1 MFIGEVLYNNP
12 KNDDK
17 GVFDIDE
24 ESDDDESRIGDQKMR
39 ADNDNES
46 SEDEDEE
53 DVNETDVLKT
63 RKGGASAMQLMM
75 PKAIKQSGQ
84 SSGSCVISPLS
95 LLL

>member
-1 MFIGEVLYNNP
+1 MFIGEELYNNP

-17 GVFDIDE
+17 GCFDSDE
-24 ESDDDESRIGDQKMR
+24 ESDDDESGIGDHNMR

-53 DVNETDVLKT
+53 DVDETDVLKT

-75 PKAIKQSGQ
+75 QKAIKQSGQ
-84 SSGSCVISPLS
+84 SSGSCVISPPS
-95 LLL
+95 H